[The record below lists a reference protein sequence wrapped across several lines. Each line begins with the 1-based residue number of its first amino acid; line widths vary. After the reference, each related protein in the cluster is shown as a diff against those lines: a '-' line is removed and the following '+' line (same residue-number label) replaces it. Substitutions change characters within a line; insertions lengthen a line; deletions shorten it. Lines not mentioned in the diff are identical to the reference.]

1 MYTWAGAAAAARGT
15 EEGEGYAV
23 KLADILRARLRQE
36 EGGPAEAVTAPEPV
50 GDYVTDEE
58 VQWIP
63 IGAIDPSPFQAR
75 RRFDEEGVRELAASI
90 QLHGVLQPII
100 VRPRGNRFELVVG
113 ERRWR
118 ACSLL
123 GWKSIPA
130 VVREMG
136 DQEAAE
142 AVLTENLQRHDLN
155 PVEEARGYERML
167 TTFNMTQQALAE
179 RLGVSQPT
187 IANKLRLLR
196 LPEEVQAWVE
206 EGKLSERHARALLKA
221 GSKERQ
227 RQLAAWAVEHGATVR
242 DLEARIGDK
251 TSPLHSAPAS
261 PRRREADGDVQSL
274 LRRLEKVLEQLRAAG
289 ASVDVAEDGEG
300 QGIQIRVRIPDV
312 KR

>member
-1 MYTWAGAAAAARGT
+1 M
-15 EEGEGYAV
+15 
-23 KLADILRARLRQE
+23 KLGDILRARLRQE
-36 EGGPAEAVTAPEPV
+36 EGGPAEAAAAPEPI
-50 GDYVTDEE
+50 GDYVADAE

-75 RRFDEEGVRELAASI
+75 RRFDDEGARELAESI
-90 QLHGVLQPII
+90 RLHGVLQPII

-130 VVREMG
+130 VVRDME

-142 AVLTENLQRHDLN
+142 AVLTENLQRQDLN

-167 TTFNMTQQALAE
+167 ATFNMTQQALAE
-179 RLGVSQPT
+179 RLGVSQPA

-221 GSKERQ
+221 RGKDRQ
-227 RQLAAWAVEHGATVR
+227 RQLAAWAVEQGATVR
-242 DLEARIGDK
+242 DLEARIGAETEPPDK
-251 TSPLHSAPAS
+251 TPAP
-261 PRRREADGDVQSL
+261 PRRKESQGDVPAL
-274 LRRLEKVLEQLRAAG
+274 LRRLEKLLEQLRAAG
-289 ASVDVAEDGEG
+289 AAVDVAQDGEG
-300 QGIQIRVRIPDV
+300 NDIQIRVRIPGV